1 MSLEQD
7 ILYLTSP
14 AFMCRRERLLGNV
27 GKLTYNLNVMPCGA
41 NRRNKEATMCGG
53 GVDIGGEPGDWQRM
67 LVERARTRA
76 EEERVKAL
84 LRAEERG

>member
-1 MSLEQD
+1 ME
-7 ILYLTSP
+7 
-14 AFMCRRERLLGNV
+14 
-27 GKLTYNLNVMPCGA
+27 
-41 NRRNKEATMCGG
+41 G